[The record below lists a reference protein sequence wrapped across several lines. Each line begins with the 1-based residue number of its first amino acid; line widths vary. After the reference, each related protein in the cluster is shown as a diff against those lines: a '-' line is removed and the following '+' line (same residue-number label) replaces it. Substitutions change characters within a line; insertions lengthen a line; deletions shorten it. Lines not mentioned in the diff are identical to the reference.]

1 LPAWTPWLN
10 RIRHFG
16 RRPQFEADLGE
27 ELNSHLEERAADLE
41 QRGLDHAAA
50 LAQARREIGSLAL
63 VHEEARSE
71 WSFQWLEEFF
81 ADLRYAVRSFRRTP
95 VFTVTA
101 VLSLALG
108 IGANTAIFTALDA
121 ALWKPLAVADP
132 GSLVDFSISRKG
144 HEAETDLPAAFAM
157 QLRRSNIFAGVLLT
171 GDDGLS
177 FVLND
182 RAERIVGEA
191 VSPDFF
197 SVLGVQ
203 PLLGQ
208 SFTPGVQEGHWAAEA
223 VLSYGFW
230 KQRFG
235 GDPSVIGRTIH
246 LNTYPFTVVG
256 VSPPSFSGLVRG
268 TDYELRIPFL
278 PEGRKVSE
286 IQLIGVSPDDWVT
299 TTARLRPGQTIAQ
312 AEAAADAQL
321 QEFLRVTPIERF
333 RSGGLLHLQLSPGG
347 RGDYERTEQFRA
359 PLYVLLSLVGIVLL
373 IACTNVANMLL
384 ARASARGRE
393 LALRA
398 SIGASRGRLI
408 RQMLTESVL
417 LSLLGGAVGVAVA
430 RWAATVLIHF
440 IPQGHISIVL
450 DLNPDGRALLF
461 TFIVSLLTGTLFGL
475 VPALQATRG
484 DLAAA
489 LKSDA
494 AASVGARGGL
504 RRTLVVAQVAFS
516 LVLLVV
522 AGLFVR
528 TLFDLRP
535 AGYHTNAERVLL
547 FTMKP
552 QQEIYTAERKRVL
565 VAELARR
572 VSDLPGVQSAAF
584 AEGGPLGSRASR
596 GSIETQGHAAVRA
609 DTDSVTAGFFNA
621 IGIPLIAGRDFTAG
635 DTPASPQVAV
645 VNQSLAHALF
655 GNENPVGRHLLYPYD
670 NSVHQFEVVGVVAD
684 VPYYDI
690 HAAPRPGVWLA
701 LQQDVPYMPTLHVR
715 VASAGTSAI
724 VAAVR
729 REFDAVDKG
738 FPVFN
743 IKTFEMRIEDSLSKE
758 RMVADLSAAFGLLA
772 LLLAAVGLHGILAYS
787 VTRRTR
793 EIGIRV
799 ALGASRNSIIWLMAR
814 EALLVVGAGVVAGV
828 VAGMVAGRM
837 VASQLHGVSAADPA
851 SLAGAT
857 VAIFVIAIVAA
868 AMPALR
874 AARLNP
880 LAALRHE

>member
-1 LPAWTPWLN
+1 MPAWTQWLN

-16 RRPQFEADLGE
+16 RQPQFEKELGE
-27 ELNSHLEERAADLE
+27 ELNSHVEERAAELE
-41 QRGLDHAAA
+41 ESGLERATA
-50 LAQARREIGSLAL
+50 LAQARRETGSMAQ
-63 VHEEARSE
+63 VREEARAA
-71 WSFQWLEEFF
+71 WSFRWLEEFR
-81 ADLRYAVRSFRRTP
+81 ADLRYAARSFRRTP
-95 VFTVTA
+95 VFTLTA
-101 VLSLALG
+101 ILSLALG

-121 ALWKPLAVADP
+121 ALWKPLPVADP
-132 GSLVDFSISRKG
+132 GTLVNFSISRKAKA
-144 HEAETDLPAAFAM
+144 EETDLPAAFAL
-157 QLRRSNIFAGVLLT
+157 QLRRSNLFTGVILT

-177 FVLND
+177 FVND
-182 RAERIVGEA
+182 GRAERIVGEV

-208 SFTPGVQEGHWAAEA
+208 AFTSGVREGHWSAET

-235 GDPSVIGRTIH
+235 GDPNVIGRTIH
-246 LNTYPFTVVG
+246 LNTYPFTIVG

-268 TDYELRIPFL
+268 TDYELRIPML
-278 PEGRKVSE
+278 PEGQSLGQMQM
-286 IQLIGVSPDDWVT
+286 ISASPDDWIT
-299 TTARLRPGQTIAQ
+299 TTARLRPGETLAQ

-333 RSGGLLHLQLSPGG
+333 RAAGLLHLHLSLGG

-359 PLYVLLSLVGIVLL
+359 PLYVLLSLVAIVLL

-417 LSLLGGAVGVAVA
+417 LSLVGGIFGIGVA
-430 RWAATVLIHF
+430 RWAAQVLFHF

-450 DLNPDGRALLF
+450 NLDPDNRALFF
-461 TFIVSLLTGTLFGL
+461 TFAVSLLTGVLFGL
-475 VPALQATRG
+475 VPAVQATRG
-484 DLAAA
+484 DLAAVP
-489 LKSDA
+489 KSDS

-504 RRTLVVAQVAFS
+504 RKALVIAQVAFS

-522 AGLFVR
+522 AGLFLR

-535 AGYHTNAERVLL
+535 AGFHTNAERVLL

-552 QQEIYTAERKRVL
+552 QQEIYTTERKRVL
-565 VAELARR
+565 VNELARR
-572 VSDLPGVQSAAF
+572 ISNLPGVQSAAF
-584 AEGGPLGSRASR
+584 AEGGPLGSRTSR
-596 GSIETQGHAAVRA
+596 GSIETPGRAAVRA
-609 DTDSVTAGFFNA
+609 DTDSVTPGFFDT
-621 IGIPLIAGRDFTAG
+621 IGIPLVAGRDFTAG
-635 DTPASPQVAV
+635 DTPSSPLVAI
-645 VNQSLAHALF
+645 VNQSLGRALF

-670 NSVHQFEVVGVVAD
+670 NAVHQYEVVGIVAD
-684 VPYYDI
+684 VHYYDV

-715 VASAGTSAI
+715 IASSDTSAMI
-724 VAAVR
+724 AAVR

-743 IKTFEMRIEDSLSKE
+743 VKTFEMRIEDSLSRE
-758 RMVADLSAAFGLLA
+758 RMVANLSAAFGLLA
-772 LLLAAVGLHGILAYS
+772 LLLAAVGLNGILAYS

-799 ALGASRNSIIWLMAR
+799 ALGARRSSIVWLMAR
-814 EALLVVGAGVVAGV
+814 EALLVVGAGVALGV
-828 VAGMVAGRM
+828 VAGIVAGRM
-837 VASQLHGVSAADPA
+837 VASQLYGVSAADPA

-857 VAIFVIAIVAA
+857 AAIFVIAVIAA
-868 AMPALR
+868 CMPALR
-874 AARLNP
+874 AARLDP
-880 LAALRHE
+880 LTALRHE